1 MFVKP
6 LSKYNKTTQQRYSL
20 YQLCESYRLDGRVR
34 HRVIIGLGKLEELPT
49 DEQKILLGKRIEE
62 MVQGKARLPF
72 EQVDEQVERLARH
85 FYSEI
90 RKKQRYD
97 VKKNGA
103 DWQIIDVDTV
113 KNKDAR
119 EIGGEWLCKQAFDQ
133 LNISEFLAQSNWSR
147 QQISLAATH
156 IISRAVYPA
165 SELKT
170 VSFIKENSAVCELT
184 GYDKEKL
191 TKDKLYEI
199 SQALYS
205 IKDNL
210 ESYLSKK
217 TNELF
222 DLDDKII
229 LYDLTNT
236 YFEGNMLNSKMAKYG
251 RSKEK
256 RKDAKLI
263 VLAIVINREGFLK
276 YSNIFRGNMAD
287 SKTLET
293 LVKTISRET
302 SFLQRKP
309 VVVIDAG
316 IATND
321 NLKMLRREGYDY
333 MCVSRS
339 NLKNYQADT
348 DKQPVEIIDKR
359 KQPIELM
366 RVKPRDNTDD
376 DNEQGEEQ
384 DNDNYLWVKSK
395 AKALKENSMNGLL
408 SQRFEEGIQ
417 SINEGIHR
425 KGGTKKLD
433 KVNQRLGRLKEKYPS
448 VHRYYDVT
456 ITDDGKG
463 TATAISCRHKTGE
476 DPEKKAGIYFL
487 RTTLKE
493 NSEKTLWTIYN
504 VIREIEYTFRVLKT
518 DLDLRPVYHKTDE
531 ASMAHLH
538 LGLLAYWLVSTIR
551 YQLKQKDYKHQWRE
565 IVRVMNTQKLV
576 TTSFKNIDNQTII
589 IRQCTTPEQKAKQIY
604 DLLGY
609 KPVPFH
615 RKKSVVVPV
624 EILKNDTS

>member
-6 LSKYNKTTQQRYSL
+6 LSKYNKTTKQRYSL

-34 HRVIIGLGKLEELPT
+34 HRVIIGLGKLEDLTT
-49 DEQKILLGKRIEE
+49 DQQKIQLGKRIEE
-62 MVQGKARLPF
+62 MIQGKMRLSL
-72 EQVDEQVERLARH
+72 EEADEQVEGLAQH
-85 FYSEI
+85 FYNEI
-90 RKKQRYD
+90 RIKQRYD
-97 VKKNGA
+97 VKTKGA
-103 DWQIIDVDTV
+103 DWQIVDVDTV

-119 EIGGEWLCKQAFDQ
+119 EIGAEWLCKQAFEQ
-133 LNISEFLAQSNWSR
+133 LNISGFLRQSNWPEEKV
-147 QQISLAATH
+147 SLAATH
-156 IISRAVYPA
+156 IISRTVYPA

-170 VSFIKENSAVCELT
+170 VSFIKESSAVCELT
-184 GYDKEKL
+184 GYDKGKL

-199 SQALYS
+199 SKELYS
-205 IKDNL
+205 IKDQL

-236 YFEGNMLNSKMAKYG
+236 YFEGIMFKSKIAKFG

-256 RKDAKLI
+256 RKDAKLV

-287 SKTLET
+287 SKTLKT
-293 LVKTISRET
+293 LVETISSQT

-309 VVVIDAG
+309 VVVMDAG
-316 IATND
+316 IATDD
-321 NLKMLRREGYDY
+321 NLKMLRKEGYGY

-348 DKQPVEIIDKR
+348 DKKPVQIIDKR

-366 RVKPRDNTDD
+366 RVNPTDK
-376 DNEQGEEQ
+376 Q
-384 DNDNYLWVKSK
+384 DNDTYIWVKSK

-417 SINEGIHR
+417 SINEGIHK

-433 KVNQRLGRLKEKYPS
+433 RVNQRLGRLKEKYHS
-448 VHRYYDVT
+448 VHRYYEVT
-456 ITDDGKG
+456 ITDNAKG
-463 TATAISCRHKTGE
+463 TATSICCRHKTGE
-476 DPEKKAGIYFL
+476 DPGKKAGIYFL
-487 RTTLKE
+487 RTTLDE

-518 DLDLRPVYHKTDE
+518 DLDLRPIYHKTDE

-551 YQLKQKDYKHQWRE
+551 YQLRQKGYKHQWSE
-565 IVRVMNTQKLV
+565 IVRIMNTQKLV
-576 TTSFKNIDNQTII
+576 TTSFKNIDNQNIV
-589 IRQCTTPEQKAKQIY
+589 IRQCTVPEQKASQIY
-604 DLLGY
+604 DALVY

-624 EILKNDTS
+624 EILKNDSS

>member
-6 LSKYNKTTQQRYSL
+6 LSKYNKTTKERYSL

-34 HRVIIGLGKLEELPT
+34 HRVIIGLGKLEDLPN
-49 DEQKILLGKRIEE
+49 DQQKIRLGKRIEE
-62 MVQGKARLPF
+62 MVQGKMRLPL
-72 EQVDEQVERLARH
+72 EGPDEQVERLAKG
-85 FYSEI
+85 YYNKI
-90 RKKQRYD
+90 RIKQSYD
-97 VKKNGA
+97 VKTNGR

-113 KNKDAR
+113 KNKNAR
-119 EIGGEWLCKQAFDQ
+119 EIGAEWLCKQAFDQ
-133 LNISEFLAQSNWSR
+133 LNISGFLRQSRWSEEK
-147 QQISLAATH
+147 ISLATTH

-170 VSFIKENSAVCELT
+170 VLFAKENSAVCELT
-184 GYDKEKL
+184 GYDKDKL

-199 SQALYS
+199 SKELYY
-205 IKDNL
+205 IKDQL
-210 ESYLSKK
+210 ESYLSRK

-236 YFEGNMLNSKMAKYG
+236 YFEGRMLGSEIAKFG

-256 RKDAKLI
+256 RKDAKLV

-287 SKTLET
+287 SKTLKTLVET
-293 LVKTISRET
+293 LGSQT
-302 SFLQRKP
+302 SFSQRKP
-309 VVVIDAG
+309 VVVMDAG
-316 IATND
+316 IATDD
-321 NLKMLRREGYDY
+321 NLKMLRGEGYGY

-348 DKQPVEIIDKR
+348 DKKPVQIIDKR

-366 RVKPRDNTDD
+366 RVTPTDKQDD
-376 DNEQGEEQ
+376 DT
-384 DNDNYLWVKSK
+384 YLWVKSK

-417 SINEGIHR
+417 SINEGIHK

-433 KVNQRLGRLKEKYPS
+433 RVNQRLGRLKEKYHS
-448 VHRYYDVT
+448 IHRYYEVA
-456 ITDDGKG
+456 ITDNAKG
-463 TATAISCRHKTGE
+463 TATSISCRHKTGE
-476 DPEKKAGIYFL
+476 DPGKKAGIYFL
-487 RTTLKE
+487 RTTLDE

-518 DLDLRPVYHKTDE
+518 DLDLRPIYHKTDE

-551 YQLKQKDYKHQWRE
+551 YQLKQKDYKHQWSE
-565 IVRVMNTQKLV
+565 IVRIMNTQKLV
-576 TTSFKNIDNQTII
+576 TTSFKNIDNQTIV
-589 IRQCTTPEQKAKQIY
+589 IRQCTVPEQKASQIY
-604 DLLGY
+604 DALVY

-624 EILKNDTS
+624 EILKNDSS

>member
-6 LSKYNKTTQQRYSL
+6 LSKYNKTTKKRYSL
-20 YQLCESYRLDGRVR
+20 YQLCESFRLEGRVR
-34 HRVIIGLGKLEELPT
+34 HRVIIGLGKLEELST
-49 DEQKILLGKRIEE
+49 DEQKIQLGKRIEE
-62 MVQGKARLPF
+62 MVQGKMRLPL
-72 EQVDEQVERLARH
+72 EQPDEQVEQLARH
-85 FYSEI
+85 FYNEI
-90 RKKQRYD
+90 RKKRSYD
-97 VKKNGA
+97 VKTNGA
-103 DWQIIDVDTV
+103 DWQIVDIDTV

-119 EIGGEWLCKQAFDQ
+119 EVGAEWLCKQAFDQ
-133 LNISEFLAQSNWSR
+133 LNISGFLRQSNWAEEE
-147 QQISLAATH
+147 ISLASTH

-170 VSFIKENSAVCELT
+170 TRFIKENSGVCELT
-184 GYDKEKL
+184 GYDKDKL

-199 SQALYS
+199 SNELYS
-205 IKDNL
+205 IKDQL
-210 ESYLSKK
+210 ERHLSQK

-236 YFEGNMLNSKMAKYG
+236 YFEGRMFNSKIAKFG

-256 RKDAKLI
+256 RKDAKLV

-276 YSNIFRGNMAD
+276 YSNIFRGNMTD
-287 SKTLET
+287 SKTLKS
-293 LVKTISRET
+293 LVDTISSQT
-302 SFLQRKP
+302 SFSRRKP
-309 VVVIDAG
+309 IVVIDAG
-316 IATND
+316 IATKD
-321 NLKMLRREGYDY
+321 NLKMLRGEGYDY

-348 DKQPVEIIDKR
+348 EKEPVGIFDKR

-366 RVKPRDNTDD
+366 RVKPTGGQD
-376 DNEQGEEQ
+376 Q
-384 DNDNYLWVKSK
+384 DNDTYLWVKSK

-417 SINEGIHR
+417 SINEGIHK

-433 KVNQRLGRLKEKYPS
+433 KVNQRLGRLKEKYHS
-448 VHRYYDVT
+448 VHRYYDIA
-456 ITDDGKG
+456 ITDDGKAA
-463 TATAISCRHKTGE
+463 ATSISCRHKTGE
-476 DPEKKAGIYFL
+476 DFDKKAGIYFL
-487 RTTLKE
+487 RTTLDEK
-493 NSEKTLWTIYN
+493 SEKTLWAIYN

-518 DLDLRPVYHKTDE
+518 DLDLRPVYHKTDD

-551 YQLKQKDYKHQWRE
+551 YQLKQKDYKYQWNE
-565 IVRVMNTQKLV
+565 IVRIMNTQKMV
-576 TTSFKNIDNQTII
+576 TTSFKNIDNQTIV
-589 IRQCTTPEQKAKQIY
+589 IRQCTVPEQKAKEIY

-624 EILKNDTS
+624 EILKTDSS